1 MQSRKFTTSQRFV
14 DLDEFWDE
22 KDKERG
28 VIEKKEVK
36 KQK

>member
-14 DLDEFWDE
+14 DLDDFWDE
-22 KDKERG
+22 KDKEKE
-28 VIEKKEVK
+28 VVEKKENK

>member
-14 DLDEFWDE
+14 DLDDFWDE
-22 KDKERG
+22 KDKEREI
-28 VIEKKEVK
+28 VEKKENK

>member
-14 DLDEFWDE
+14 DLDDFWDE
-22 KDKERG
+22 KDKERE
-28 VIEKKEVK
+28 VVEKKENK